1 MITITSVISL
11 DENEI
16 RYAFFHSSGPGG
28 QNVNKVATAVELRFD
43 AAHSPSLPEPV
54 RERLMKLAGK
64 RMNKEGELVITS
76 SRQRTQEA
84 NKEDALN
91 KLMMLLREAAQP
103 PRIRRATTPS
113 RSSVERR
120 LQHKRRRAQKKHER
134 GNVKFEND

>member
-1 MITITSVISL
+1 MITITSAISL

-84 NKEDALN
+84 NKVDALN

-103 PRIRRATTPS
+103 PRTRRATTPS
-113 RSSVERR
+113 RLSVERR

-134 GNVKFEND
+134 RQFDLDE